1 MFLKLDFSE
10 NPTDSSFEVNGT
22 AIAVS
27 SLNSVSEVVSAINT
41 ANVGVLASTSTEGL
55 LKLFDSSGGNITDL
69 TAPTAYVSASDADN
83 TSYCCIN
90 ITARGNIEL
99 TATDGGFIK
108 LTDGDLDNAVS

>member
-1 MFLKLDFSE
+1 MFLKLDFKE

-55 LKLFDSSGGNITDL
+55 LKLFDSSGGNITIDL
-69 TAPTAYVSASDADN
+69 TAPTAYVSEASDADN
-83 TSYCCIN
+83 TSLTVAAN
-90 ITARGNIEL
+90 ITARGN
-99 TATDGGFIK
+99 
-108 LTDGDLDNAVS
+108 